1 MERTYLSAPVL
12 KLNFRQKQSFLTLS
26 LAMAGG
32 CFKTSFTVW
41 ITVSALMTL
50 MERTSSTSKS
60 CSSLAAGMTW
70 RTYHGHCIYAGCACG
85 NLLRE
90 VTERIFYDPILI

>member
-1 MERTYLSAPVL
+1 MKLQKNSYSSAPFL
-12 KLNFRQKQSFLTLS
+12 KLNSKQKQSFLTLS

-60 CSSLAAGMTW
+60 CSSLAAGITW
-70 RTYHGHCIYAGCACG
+70 RTHHSQVFMQGCIYKY
-85 NLLRE
+85 
-90 VTERIFYDPILI
+90 I